1 MTASDSVATGQS
13 LLCLRIEQRFVLFLK
28 RALVLLLSIVIV
40 SMFAAYFRLADFFSP
55 KADAKLRTIFESTKF
70 FYLIFSKNFS
80 FSTFALLCFSKASA
94 KLAPFIET
102 SKYFEK
108 KFML

>member
-70 FYLIFSKNFS
+70 FLFDF
-80 FSTFALLCFSKASA
+80 F
-94 KLAPFIET
+94 
-102 SKYFEK
+102 K
-108 KFML
+108 KFFVFNVRVALFLKSECKVSPFYRNFQIF